1 MGRSSRTKG
10 KAGELEV
17 VHLLR
22 AHGWPNAH
30 RTSDG
35 RRQGQ
40 CDITDGP
47 QACVM
52 EVRRREA
59 VNVPQ
64 GMREVTE
71 RSSLFAE
78 LPVLVHR
85 PSRSPWL
92 ATLPFEDLLDLLALR
107 ERG

>member
-1 MGRSSRTKG
+1 MSRTSRTKG
-10 KAGELEV
+10 KVGELEV

-22 AHGWPNAH
+22 AAGWPNAH

-35 RRQGQ
+35 RRQGS
-40 CDITDGP
+40 CDIADGP

-64 GMREVTE
+64 GMREVMARTPPTMT
-71 RSSLFAE
+71 
-78 LPVLVHR
+78 PVLVHR
-85 PSRSPWL
+85 PSRTPWM
-92 ATLPFEDLLDLLALR
+92 ATTLLDELAVLLLLR
-107 ERG
+107 E